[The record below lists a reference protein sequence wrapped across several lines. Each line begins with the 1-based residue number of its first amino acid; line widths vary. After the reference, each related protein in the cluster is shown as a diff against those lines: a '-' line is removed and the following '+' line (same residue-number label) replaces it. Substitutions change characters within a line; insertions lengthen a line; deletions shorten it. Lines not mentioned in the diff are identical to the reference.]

1 MNLFYDSQ
9 SVQNQENHMK
19 NNFSKLLMVCL
30 TLSALPFN
38 ALQADEYED
47 LIGAA
52 VSNPARL
59 ESNSSRD
66 ELRKPG
72 EVIKFMGVKPG
83 MVVLDLIATGG
94 YYTEILAGVVGN
106 GGRVITHEFADKG
119 MDPDYA
125 MAAHIR
131 NSRHLDNVVPIYADL
146 KDLDLKENSVDQVFF
161 IQNFHDLY
169 FNVYNTDPAK
179 TLAVFRKALKP
190 GGTLAVVDHV
200 AEDSAP
206 STTGNSIH
214 RISPVLTKRVLGEAG
229 FVFEEESYILMN
241 NADDITKNVFAP
253 DVRGRTS
260 RFIHRYTSP

>member
-1 MNLFYDSQ
+1 
-9 SVQNQENHMK
+9 MK
-19 NNFSKLLMVCL
+19 NNYSKLLMLCL
-30 TLSALPFN
+30 TLCALPFN

-66 ELRKPG
+66 ELRKPA

-106 GGRVITHEFADKG
+106 DGRVITHEFADKG

-146 KDLDLKENSVDQVFF
+146 KDLDLKEDSVDQIFF

-229 FVFEEESYILMN
+229 FVFEAESYILMN
-241 NADDITKNVFAP
+241 NTDDITKNVFAP